1 MTLKAILASNFPP
14 YFMYGK
20 VLASQN
26 GSFRLEHSIS
36 SEKVYVAPETAEQI
50 CREREEVLKMV
61 ESLAVALQAAS
72 PLALDLLLG
81 QEIEG

>member
-1 MTLKAILASNFPP
+1 MTLKEALGSNFPP

-36 SEKVYVAPETAEQI
+36 SEKVYVPPQTVEQI
-50 CREREEVLKMV
+50 CRERKEVLKMV

>member
-1 MTLKAILASNFPP
+1 MTLEEALGSNFPP

>member
-1 MTLKAILASNFPP
+1 MTLKEALGSNFPP

-36 SEKVYVAPETAEQI
+36 NEKVYVAPGTVEQI
-50 CREREEVLKMV
+50 CREREEALKMI
-61 ESLAVALQAAS
+61 EELALALKKAN
-72 PLALDLLLG
+72 PLALDLMFD

>member
-1 MTLKAILASNFPP
+1 MTLKEILASSFPP
-14 YFMYGK
+14 YVMYGK

-36 SEKVYVAPETAEQI
+36 SEKVYVAPETVEQI

>member
-1 MTLKAILASNFPP
+1 MTLKEILASSFPP
-14 YFMYGK
+14 YVMYGK

-36 SEKVYVAPETAEQI
+36 SEKVYVAPEMAEQI

>member
-1 MTLKAILASNFPP
+1 MTLKEVLDSNFPP

-36 SEKVYVAPETAEQI
+36 SEKVYVAPETLEQI
-50 CREREEVLKMV
+50 CREREEVLKML
-61 ESLAVALQAAS
+61 EKIAEALRKAH
-72 PLALDLLLG
+72 PVALDLMFD

>member
-1 MTLKAILASNFPP
+1 MTLKEALGSNFPP

-36 SEKVYVAPETAEQI
+36 SEKVYVAPEMAEQI

>member
-1 MTLKAILASNFPP
+1 MTLKEILVSNFPP
-14 YFMYGK
+14 YFMFGR

-36 SEKVYVAPETAEQI
+36 SEKVYVPPQTVEQI
-50 CREREEVLKMV
+50 CREREQVLKMI
-61 ESLAVALQAAS
+61 EELALALKKAN
-72 PLALDLLLG
+72 PLALDLMFD